1 MQSLVDDLRAK
12 LDAVKQG
19 GGEKSCARHVSRGK
33 LLPRDR
39 VAGLLDSGSPF
50 LELSQ
55 LAGHEMY
62 GKDVVNAGGVIAGIG
77 RVSGQECI
85 IVANDATIKGGT
97 YYPIT
102 VKKHLRAQTIAEENN
117 LPCIYLVDSGGANLP
132 HQDDIFP
139 DRDHFGHIFFNQA
152 VMSSKGIPQIAVV
165 MGSCTAGGA
174 YIPAMADE
182 SIIVKEQGN
191 GVPGRTT
198 TGQGCNWRGCH
209 RGRTG
214 AVVMCTPEYLVLQT
228 IWRRMITTLWSWL
241 ASL

>member
-1 MQSLVDDLRAK
+1 MPVIKSKVNNRTDDFAENKAHMQSLVDDLRVK

-97 YYPIT
+97 YYPS
-102 VKKHLRAQTIAEENN
+102 R
-117 LPCIYLVDSGGANLP
+117 
-132 HQDDIFP
+132 
-139 DRDHFGHIFFNQA
+139 
-152 VMSSKGIPQIAVV
+152 
-165 MGSCTAGGA
+165 
-174 YIPAMADE
+174 
-182 SIIVKEQGN
+182 
-191 GVPGRTT
+191 
-198 TGQGCNWRGCH
+198 
-209 RGRTG
+209 
-214 AVVMCTPEYLVLQT
+214 
-228 IWRRMITTLWSWL
+228 
-241 ASL
+241 